1 MPRPGAPTNACRCQG
16 CDYATRVSASCVAD
30 PGGGSTPA
38 LPDCFAPVTPV
49 APSDAEATA
58 ATIPA
63 GMVDACGI
71 NNVAMQRADANETI
85 LSCLTPDRSAAPL
98 QASGRRSVL
107 FLVGDS
113 HAAALSGGMEAA
125 AASRFGLVWVANL
138 CGCSFGASSRP
149 VFGCGADHC
158 GRYIEYVNKGL
169 AAQLHAGDVV
179 AVSNGAW
186 KMYTAGTSPR
196 STRSPESSHAP
207 AIAAEVAF
215 VETLAALVASRSAS
229 LLLLGDTAV
238 LPRLANVPICR
249 SPSLRGTQCSVDEW
263 QWQGWHEAQAALA
276 ARLDRPHVHF
286 LSLWDLLCVRSA
298 TGTHSCGPN
307 IPGTNIMAFFDYDH
321 LSVDGAL
328 FVHSFLCHFLYLH
341 AMIA

>member
-1 MPRPGAPTNACRCQG
+1 
-16 CDYATRVSASCVAD
+16 
-30 PGGGSTPA
+30 
-38 LPDCFAPVTPV
+38 
-49 APSDAEATA
+49 
-58 ATIPA
+58 
-63 GMVDACGI
+63 
-71 NNVAMQRADANETI
+71 
-85 LSCLTPDRSAAPL
+85 
-98 QASGRRSVL
+98 
-107 FLVGDS
+107 
-113 HAAALSGGMEAA
+113 
-125 AASRFGLVWVANL
+125 
-138 CGCSFGASSRP
+138 
-149 VFGCGADHC
+149 
-158 GRYIEYVNKGL
+158 
-169 AAQLHAGDVV
+169 
-179 AVSNGAW
+179 
-186 KMYTAGTSPR
+186 
-196 STRSPESSHAP
+196 
-207 AIAAEVAF
+207 
-215 VETLAALVASRSAS
+215 ALVASRSAS